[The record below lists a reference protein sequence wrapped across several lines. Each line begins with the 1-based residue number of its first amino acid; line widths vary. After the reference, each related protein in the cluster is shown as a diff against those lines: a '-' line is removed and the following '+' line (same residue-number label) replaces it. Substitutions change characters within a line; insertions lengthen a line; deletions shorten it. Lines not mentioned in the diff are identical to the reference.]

1 MKDNLIDY
9 VTTALGVLL
18 LGIGLFLLKT
28 LSDPQGIM
36 LPIPYICIGLGF
48 GTFGQGMG
56 NIISKKVIKKNPEIE
71 KQFLIDSNDERN
83 IALDNRAKAKVF
95 DIMIFVFGALMIS
108 FALMGTEISAVLLLV
123 GAYLFVV
130 GCEVY
135 YRFKYDKEM

>member
-1 MKDNLIDY
+1 MKNNIIDY
-9 VTTALGVLL
+9 ITTVLGVLL
-18 LGIGLFLLKT
+18 LVVGLVLLKT
-28 LSDPQGIM
+28 LTDPQGIM
-36 LPIPYICIGLGF
+36 LSLPYVCIGLGI
-48 GTFGQGMG
+48 GIFGQGMG
-56 NIISKKVIKKNPEIE
+56 NIISKKAIKKNPEIE

-108 FALMGTEISAVLLLV
+108 FALMGTEISAVLLLI

-135 YRFKYDKEM
+135 FRFKYEKEM